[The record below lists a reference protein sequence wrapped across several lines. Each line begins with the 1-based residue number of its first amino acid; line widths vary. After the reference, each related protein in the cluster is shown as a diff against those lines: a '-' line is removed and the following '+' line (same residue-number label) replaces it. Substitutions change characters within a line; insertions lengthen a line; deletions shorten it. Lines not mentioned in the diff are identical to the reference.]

1 MTGNETL
8 REMLDERGVEWEDMS
23 ARLPTGM
30 LWCTEWT
37 SQDGEPCTAIEG
49 ADDIPDGKLSVQA
62 LLTPAQVIAATLG
75 AVRLEKAKAKRM
87 PNVWGFSSYYCGCC
101 GHKLAEVA
109 NGLNEHFPNY
119 CESCGTK
126 AVYE

>member
-1 MTGNETL
+1 MSVTDDFRAELDKHDVTWVNVTPLITGFVVGGKAYRTYEYDG
-8 REMLDERGVEWEDMS
+8 MDDMDGLQLLS
-23 ARLPTGM
+23 ATP
-30 LWCTEWT
+30 
-37 SQDGEPCTAIEG
+37 
-49 ADDIPDGKLSVQA
+49 
-62 LLTPAQVIAATLG
+62 LTPQEVIAATLG